1 MTHPNLFK
9 AVGVPPA
16 AERKERAARAVR
28 RPILPKN
35 RVVHAAQPRPK
46 MAQQSKSKPLLPVLK
61 EKKRYLAYRLHGG
74 VPRNAGNLLASELEK
89 LLGTLEASEAGLL
102 PITYDADRQTG
113 VLRTSLAKAKRVR
126 LAMLL
131 VTSLGNQEAVVEP
144 ALTTGILK
152 KAKQAM

>member
-1 MTHPNLFK
+1 
-9 AVGVPPA
+9 
-16 AERKERAARAVR
+16 
-28 RPILPKN
+28 
-35 RVVHAAQPRPK
+35 

-61 EKKRYLAYRLHGG
+61 EKKRYLAYRLHGD
-74 VPRNAGNLLASELEK
+74 VPRNAGNLLASELER
-89 LLGTLEASEAGLL
+89 LLGVLEASEAGLL
-102 PITYDADRQTG
+102 PITYDPDAKTG

-131 VTSLGNQEAVVEP
+131 ATSLGSKGAVVEP